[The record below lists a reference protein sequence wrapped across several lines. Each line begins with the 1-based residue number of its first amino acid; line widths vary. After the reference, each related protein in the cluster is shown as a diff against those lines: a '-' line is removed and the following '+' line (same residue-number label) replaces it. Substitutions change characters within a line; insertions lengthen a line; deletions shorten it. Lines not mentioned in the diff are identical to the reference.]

1 KQRNRSAASLG
12 LSRAIP
18 QSRGVRT
25 TLTLHQGIRR
35 MDAMSDAL
43 LISLAIWGMI
53 GCAALRVLA
62 LLG

>member
-1 KQRNRSAASLG
+1 
-12 LSRAIP
+12 
-18 QSRGVRT
+18 
-25 TLTLHQGIRR
+25 
-35 MDAMSDAL
+35 MDPMSDAL